1 MFNRT
6 FNNIL
11 VAGLLTTTL
20 WACAAQQV
28 LPSPEPL
35 GDQPQIPTAKKSP
48 TAFEDKGVLEERS
61 LNKKVNEK
69 KVLSKERIKDQP
81 RTDKKV
87 EEEHPN
93 FNVSG
98 LKHRVLG
105 MDGTEIIKTLGFP
118 IFRRLE
124 PPARIWQYRTTVCVV
139 NIFLY
144 ETDREVTAEYVEFL
158 GQKNNNTDENGCFRS
173 ILKMRP
179 AEQRRK

>member
-1 MFNRT
+1 M
-6 FNNIL
+6 
-11 VAGLLTTTL
+11 VAGVLTTTL
-20 WACAAQQV
+20 WACAPQQV
-28 LPSPEPL
+28 QPTPEPL
-35 GDQPQIPTAKKSP
+35 GDQPQIPTAKRAP
-48 TAFEDKGVLEERS
+48 IAHEEKGVLEERF
-61 LNKKVNEK
+61 LDKKDNEQN
-69 KVLSKERIKDQP
+69 VILKERVKDQ
-81 RTDKKV
+81 RLTDKKV
-87 EEEHPN
+87 EEEHLN
-93 FNVSG
+93 IDVSG

-124 PPARIWQYRTTVCVV
+124 PPAKIWLYRTTVCVV

-158 GQKNNNTDENGCFRS
+158 GQNKINNTDEDGCFRS